1 MGNHSPIPNESQLTL
16 TQELIQR
23 YKKRARECFINPN
36 PYFVKGQLPTE
47 YQDIYEKIKQLEK
60 IKIIS

>member
-23 YKKRARECFINPN
+23 YKKRARECWREPN
-36 PYFVKGQLPTE
+36 PYFAKGQYPTE
-47 YQDIYEKIKQLEK
+47 YQEIKQWIIKLETLNT
-60 IKIIS
+60 